1 MKIVFVIT
9 VLLSILFIQATF
21 HSAQLVDSV
30 EAQAMA
36 SLGYTVTKKI
46 NSYPEDKYAMPEPY
60 SSERLFVYKYTGKA
74 DKFTEKNYLAGTK

>member
-9 VLLSILFIQATF
+9 VLLGMLFIHTTF
-21 HSAQLVDSV
+21 RSMQFIDGV

-36 SLGYTVTKKI
+36 SLGYTVAKKI

-60 SSERLFVYKYTGKA
+60 SSERLLVYKYTGKG
-74 DKFTEKNYLAGTK
+74 DKFIDANYLADAR